1 VAAEFKLLGEVEACV
16 DGHLIDIGHARQ
28 RCVLASLLV
37 DVNKPVS
44 VDALIDRV
52 WSADQPHRARNALA
66 GYLSRLRA
74 LLADASD
81 LQITRGPAG
90 YTVTTQA
97 LSVDLHVF
105 RHLAAGA
112 RSTADPHEAAALF
125 ARALNLWRGEPFA
138 TIDTPWISDCRISL
152 EAERLSVILDRNDVA
167 LRAGQHTEL
176 LDELSPAHHAHP
188 LDERLAG
195 QLMLAQYRCG
205 RQADA
210 LDTYRR
216 MRERLIDELGIDPSP
231 TLREIHQRILE
242 SDSLAAPSRLQPPPP
257 PAVGGLEPGRT
268 NVPRRTKRF
277 IGRDREVASLNDAV
291 SDGPLVTLTGVG
303 GVGKTRLALEVADRS
318 KDRFADGA
326 WFCELAP
333 LSDGA
338 AVGHAIASALR
349 LQQGSRDADEAVVDY
364 LRARE
369 LLLVVDNCEHVLN
382 EAAHLVDRIVR
393 NCPRVS
399 VLATSREPLGTEG
412 ERVTPI
418 SPLPAE
424 DATDL
429 FAERARAARPDFDVD
444 NEPVGAVAEICR
456 RLDGVPLAIELAAA
470 RMRAMSSLD
479 VARRLDRLRL
489 LSGGARGAHPRQQS
503 VAATIDW
510 SYQLL
515 GEREKCLFE
524 RLSVFAGG
532 FDLEAVHGV
541 CADTDQ
547 SEDDILD
554 LLTGLVDKS
563 MVFIRSGS
571 VVTRYGVLETL
582 RAYGRERLR
591 GRGLVQDVTA
601 RHAVYYVELVERS
614 EEGMHSADER
624 VWVERMA
631 PNARTLYASPDFE
644 NIRTAFEQVMS
655 DGNLD
660 LALRLVASL
669 IDLMNRTG
677 YHAARWVYRVVDSAD
692 HDHPLFVSAVGVAAR
707 AAWVLGDFPHARSLA
722 RMAAG
727 RVASRRPCYLAHPD
741 DVLADIALYEG
752 DAQTAL
758 AHYEAELPGARST
771 GDPIRLV
778 MIVDRITMCQQAFGA
793 PEAGVPYAEEAILV
807 ADAAG
812 NPTARSLARCTLGR
826 ALAGADPDRAL
837 GLLDDAN
844 EIGASVDNNWCIG
857 MAGMEAAAIRAVHGD
872 PIAAAPTLI
881 PVLDHWEHGGP
892 GLIAQQWDTLRHVT
906 RLLVRLGGETD
917 AATLQR
923 FFVDAGREPPL
934 SDEEAAQLGGVGGVA
949 PAEADVVEFAR
960 TALRRYC

>member
-1 VAAEFKLLGEVEACV
+1 MAAEFKLLGEVEACV
-16 DGHLIDIGHARQ
+16 DGHPLDIGHARQ

-44 VDALIDRV
+44 VDQLIDRV
-52 WSADQPHRARNALA
+52 WSAEPPHRARNALA
-66 GYLSRLRA
+66 GYLSRLRT
-74 LLADASD
+74 LLADASA

-90 YTVTTQA
+90 YTLTAEA
-97 LSVDLHVF
+97 LSVDLHLF
-105 RHLAAGA
+105 RYLAAEA
-112 RSTADPHEAAALF
+112 RSTADPHEATGLF
-125 ARALNLWRGEPFA
+125 GRALDLWRGEPFA
-138 TIDTPWISDCRISL
+138 ALDTPWISDYRTSL
-152 EAERLSVILDRNDVA
+152 EAERLSVVLDRNDVA

-176 LDELSPAHHAHP
+176 LDEMTTAHHGHP

-195 QLMLAQYRCG
+195 QLMVAQYRCG

-210 LDTYRR
+210 LETYRR
-216 MRERLIDELGIDPSP
+216 MRERLIDELGVDPSP
-231 TLREIHQRILE
+231 PLREIHQQILE
-242 SDSLAAPSRLQPPPP
+242 SDSFAAPSRPPSSPSS
-257 PAVGGLEPGRT
+257 AVGGRTTAQT

-277 IGRDREVASLNDAV
+277 IGRDREVASLRKALN
-291 SDGPLVTLTGVG
+291 DGPLITLTGVG
-303 GVGKTRLALEVADRS
+303 GVGKTRLALEVADCTRES
-318 KDRFADGA
+318 FADGA

-333 LSDGA
+333 LADGA
-338 AVGHAIASALR
+338 AVGHSIASALR
-349 LQQGSRDADEAVVDY
+349 LQQGPHEADEAVVDY

-369 LLLVVDNCEHVLN
+369 LLLVVDNCEHVLF
-382 EAAHLVDRIVR
+382 EAAQLVDRIVR
-393 NCPRVS
+393 DCPRVS

-412 ERVTPI
+412 ERITPI

-424 DATDL
+424 DAAEL
-429 FAERARAARPDFDVD
+429 FAERARAARPDFDAD

-510 SYQLL
+510 SYHLL
-515 GEREKCLFE
+515 DEREKALFD

-541 CADTDQ
+541 CADAGQT
-547 SEDDILD
+547 EDDILD

-563 MVFIRSGS
+563 MVFIRSGGMA
-571 VVTRYGVLETL
+571 TRYGVLETL
-582 RAYGRERLR
+582 RAYGRERL
-591 GRGLVQDVTA
+591 QDKALTDDIAA
-601 RHAVYYVELVERS
+601 RHARYYIELVERS
-614 EEGMHSADER
+614 ERGMHSADER
-624 VWVERMA
+624 AWVERMA
-631 PNARTLYASPDFE
+631 PNAGTRYASPDFE
-644 NIRTAFEQVMS
+644 NLRTAFEHVMS
-655 DGNLD
+655 DGDID
-660 LALRLVASL
+660 LALRLVTSL
-669 IDLMNRTG
+669 IDLMNRVG
-677 YHAARWVYRVVDSAD
+677 YHAARWAFRVVDSAD

-722 RMAAG
+722 DMAAG
-727 RVASRRPCYLAHPD
+727 RVAGERPCYLAHPD
-741 DVLADIALYEG
+741 DVLADIALYDG
-752 DAQTAL
+752 DAETAL
-758 AHYEAELPGARST
+758 AHYEAELPGARSA

-778 MIVDRITMCQQAFGA
+778 MIVDRITMCHRAFGA
-793 PEAGVPYAEEAILV
+793 PEAGVPYAEEAIVV

-812 NPTARSLARCTLGR
+812 VPTARSLARCALGR
-826 ALAGADPDRAL
+826 ALARADPPRAL
-837 GLLDDAN
+837 ALLEQAN
-844 EIGASVDNNWCIG
+844 EIGASVDNNWCTG

-892 GLIAQQWDTLRHVT
+892 GLIAQQWDTLRHVA
-906 RLLVRLGGETD
+906 RLLVRLGAENE

-934 SDEEAAQLGGVGGVA
+934 SGDDAARVEDASATV

-960 TALRRYC
+960 AALRPYC